1 MIKKKIYLAILIIST
16 LVVIFFYQKS
26 FQDKEI
32 EIKKEGKIAKSIN
45 VPFQTF
51 SKYLADGKDAGKKLL
66 VYCAVGE
73 RSNLAVQISKSYPNK
88 NVFHLVGGLKNWKN
102 KSLETQVS

>member
-32 EIKKEGKIAKSIN
+32 EIKKENFESES
-45 VPFQTF
+45 Q
-51 SKYLADGKDAGKKLL
+51 
-66 VYCAVGE
+66 
-73 RSNLAVQISKSYPNK
+73 SNLIKNLKYDVNFENKTSYSITALESEIIYEDEIEIILMK
-88 NVFHLVGGLKNWKN
+88 NV
-102 KSLETQVS
+102 